1 MMSPFKM
8 TPITRKFVLAVLVFL
23 WPLFFTACGPAS
35 GAEMATPTPLPT
47 PVAVEKP
54 TYTVQSGTVTR
65 TVVVT
70 GRVAPVTE
78 QRLFFRSAGF
88 VRDVFV
94 SRDTIVEAGDLL
106 AELEIDQLED
116 EMAQAQL
123 ALQRAETSLAR
134 AVQSNEDALAEAQIQ
149 LETARLRLQRAQ
161 SQNASA
167 AVTSAQVAVMQ
178 AEEALAFAQ
187 EEYGKALDRPWEP
200 EHVVEG
206 YAHAVTQAE
215 RNLTVARARH
225 NEAAA
230 GQSGHHYDRQILEQ
244 DVALAEQ
251 RVAQLERGVDPL
263 LTLDVQQ
270 ATLAIERL
278 ERQVADARLTAPF
291 AGQVISLN
299 LRPGMYTEAFQ
310 PVMVLA
316 EPSVLEV
323 TVESPSDTLNEL
335 SVGMPVTVQLRNRP
349 GAPLLAGS
357 IRQLPLSGAAAAASQ
372 QEDRLTR
379 IALEDETV
387 TLEMGELAT
396 VTMILEERED
406 VLWLPPAAIRL
417 FQGRSFVVVQDG
429 DIQRRVD
436 VRLGIQGDDR
446 VEIMEGVASGQI
458 AVGP

>member
-1 MMSPFKM
+1 
-8 TPITRKFVLAVLVFL
+8 
-23 WPLFFTACGPAS
+23 
-35 GAEMATPTPLPT
+35 
-47 PVAVEKP
+47 
-54 TYTVQSGTVTR
+54 
-65 TVVVT
+65 
-70 GRVAPVTE
+70 
-78 QRLFFRSAGF
+78 

-230 GQSGHHYDRQILEQ
+230 GQGSLAYDRQILEYE
-244 DVALAEQ
+244 VALAEL
-251 RVAQLERGVDPL
+251 RLAQLERGADPL
-263 LTLDVQQ
+263 LSLDVER
-270 ATLAIERL
+270 AMLAIERL
-278 ERQVADARLTAPF
+278 ERQIADARLVAPF
-291 AGQVISLN
+291 
-299 LRPGMYTEAFQ
+299 
-310 PVMVLA
+310 
-316 EPSVLEV
+316 
-323 TVESPSDTLNEL
+323 
-335 SVGMPVTVQLRNRP
+335 
-349 GAPLLAGS
+349 
-357 IRQLPLSGAAAAASQ
+357 SG
-372 QEDRLTR
+372 
-379 IALEDETV
+379 
-387 TLEMGELAT
+387 
-396 VTMILEERED
+396 
-406 VLWLPPAAIRL
+406 RL
-417 FQGRSFVVVQDG
+417 FPSTYGRALTLKRSG
-429 DIQRRVD
+429 
-436 VRLGIQGDDR
+436 RLLFWPTHRPWRLRWRWARPI
-446 VEIMEGVASGQI
+446 
-458 AVGP
+458 